1 MINGRVF
8 VARELAP
15 AVIQRLRDEFS
26 EVDMWESYVPPVSA
40 ELAERTAGCMALV
53 TMVSDRV
60 DTALLDAA
68 PMLKVVANMAVGYNN
83 VDIAVATVRAS

>member
-26 EVDMWESYVPPVSA
+26 EVDMWEPYGPPTST
-40 ELAERTAGCMALV
+40 ELAERTAG
-53 TMVSDRV
+53 
-60 DTALLDAA
+60 
-68 PMLKVVANMAVGYNN
+68 
-83 VDIAVATVRAS
+83 